1 MREITAPA
9 PFTVGEHDNIVAAVF
24 DHERNDPDTVTFQR
38 LIDGTWT
45 DVTCAAAAAQIRS
58 TALGLIAEGV
68 QAGDR
73 VAIFSATRY
82 EWAIID
88 FAILAV
94 GAVTVPIYETSSAE
108 QVRWVLSDSAAVVA
122 FAETDAHASIITELA
137 GELPELR
144 RVLHIDG
151 SGPKALEQLEQQGA
165 SVDPGELTARLEALR
180 ADHPATLI
188 YTSGTTGRPKGCQL
202 THSNLV
208 YETRGAKAVL
218 PTLLHKGER
227 LLVFLPLAHV
237 LARALTLCAFH
248 NKVIV
253 GFTSDIKN
261 LVPMFAV
268 FKPTVVVSVPRV
280 FEKVYNTAA
289 QNAAN
294 DGKGRIFDLAAQ
306 TAVDWSEASENGG
319 PGLLLRAKHA
329 LFDRL
334 VYHKL
339 RAALGGDCR
348 ASVSGG
354 APLGARLGHF
364 YRGVGLTIYEGYG
377 LTETSAAI
385 TVNQVG
391 ACKIGTVGKLLPG
404 NSIRIA
410 DDGELL
416 LRGGVVFDGYWH
428 NDQATSEAIVDGWFK
443 TGDLGAVDEQGFLTI
458 TGRKKEIIVTAG
470 GKNVAPA
477 VLEDQLRG
485 HALISQAMV
494 VGDAKPFI
502 AALITIDPEAFDGW
516 KQRNSKPAGSSVADL
531 VNDPDLLAEVDAAV
545 KQANLVGVARG
556 VDSQVPHPAGRLH
569 RGHRGTD
576 ADDEGEAQGRFREVR
591 RRHQRA
597 VRQGLAANQP
607 GQPAGQIV
615 PTPVRG
621 HPIPAGGTHRGGAV
635 RVAEQPADGVGD
647 LLHRPTVYH
656 HPSLVVLHGFWC
668 TARRAGDHRH
678 AGCRRF
684 QEHDAQ
690 PLDIE
695 PGSTGA
701 ARHGE
706 HVGHRVIRGQLGGW
720 DATGEDDV
728 VTDADTL
735 GQLVQGRHVW
745 PAARND
751 QRRAVDP
758 PSDRG

>member
-1 MREITAPA
+1 MREFTAPA
-9 PFTVGEHDNIVAAVF
+9 PFTVSEHDNIVAAVF
-24 DHERNDPDTVTFQR
+24 EHERSDPDTVIFQR
-38 LIDGTWT
+38 LVDGTWT
-45 DVTCAAAAAQIRS
+45 DVTCAAAASQIRS
-58 TALGLIAEGV
+58 AALGLIADGV

-82 EWAIID
+82 EWAILD
-88 FAILAV
+88 LAILAV

-108 QVRWVLSDSAAVVA
+108 QVRWVLTDSAAVVA
-122 FAETDAHASIITELA
+122 FAETDAHATMVAELT

-151 SGPKALEQLEQQGA
+151 PGPKALEQLEQHGA
-165 SVDPGELTARLEALR
+165 SVDPSELTARLEALR
-180 ADHPATLI
+180 ADDPATLI

-208 YETRGAKAVL
+208 YETRGAKSVL

-248 NKVIV
+248 NKVVV

-294 DGKGRIFDLAAQ
+294 DGKGRIFGIAAQ
-306 TAVDWSEASENGG
+306 TAVDWSEAADRGG

-385 TVNQVG
+385 TVNQID
-391 ACKIGTVGKLLPG
+391 ALKIGTVGKLLPG
-404 NSIRIA
+404 NSMRVA

-416 LRGGVVFDGYWH
+416 LRGGVVFKGYWH

-443 TGDLGAVDEQGFLTI
+443 TGDLGAVDEEGFLTI

-477 VLEDQLRG
+477 VLEDQLR
-485 HALISQAMV
+485 ADPLISQAMV
-494 VGDAKPFI
+494 VGDARPFI
-502 AALITIDPEAFDGW
+502 GALITVDPEAFEGW
-516 KQRNSKPAGSSVADL
+516 TQRNSKPAGSSVGDL

-545 KQANLVGVARG
+545 KHANLSVSHAESIRKFRILPVDFTEDTGELTPTMKVKRKVVAEKF
-556 VDSQVPHPAGRLH
+556 
-569 RGHRGTD
+569 
-576 ADDEGEAQGRFREVR
+576 ADDIEAIY
-591 RRHQRA
+591 A
-597 VRQGLAANQP
+597 K
-607 GQPAGQIV
+607 
-615 PTPVRG
+615 
-621 HPIPAGGTHRGGAV
+621 
-635 RVAEQPADGVGD
+635 D
-647 LLHRPTVYH
+647 
-656 HPSLVVLHGFWC
+656 
-668 TARRAGDHRH
+668 
-678 AGCRRF
+678 
-684 QEHDAQ
+684 
-690 PLDIE
+690 
-695 PGSTGA
+695 
-701 ARHGE
+701 
-706 HVGHRVIRGQLGGW
+706 
-720 DATGEDDV
+720 
-728 VTDADTL
+728 
-735 GQLVQGRHVW
+735 
-745 PAARND
+745 
-751 QRRAVDP
+751 
-758 PSDRG
+758 